1 MKKHVSYLKYVVLLI
16 IIVFSM
22 SERVTASDES
32 IDIEASPDKVLFS
45 LDNLKPGDWAERKL
59 IIQNRG
65 TNDFTYNTEAKFKGG
80 SKKLFNEVLLK
91 VNDSY
96 QSLYNGKLKDFSG
109 LNPRFLRT
117 LNQEDLLF
125 TVEFPA
131 ELGNEYQGL
140 AFEVEFRFLA
150 EEQNIGNPDP
160 EPETPPGEDNEN
172 IEPERPIDEDDLE
185 SDPVDGQILPSTS
198 TNMYNFVFLGF
209 ILLLFG
215 FGFHFYQLRQKFNKD
230 NK

>member
-1 MKKHVSYLKYVVLLI
+1 M

-22 SERVTASDES
+22 SQRVSASDEL

-45 LDNLKPGDWAERKL
+45 IDNLKPGDWAERKL

-65 TNDFTYNTEAKFKGG
+65 TNDFTYNTEAIFKKG
-80 SKKLFNEVLLK
+80 SKKLYDEFLLK
-91 VNDSY
+91 VNDSN

-125 TVEFPA
+125 TVEFPS

-140 AFEVEFRFLA
+140 AFEVEFRFIA
-150 EEQNIGNPDP
+150 EEQINGNPDP
-160 EPETPPGEDNEN
+160 DPDPETPPSDDNEN
-172 IEPERPIDEDDLE
+172 IEPERPIGEDDLE
-185 SDPVDGQILPSTS
+185 SDPVDGQVLPSTA

-209 ILLLFG
+209 ILLLLG
-215 FGFHFYQLRQKFNKD
+215 IGLHFYQLRQKFNKD